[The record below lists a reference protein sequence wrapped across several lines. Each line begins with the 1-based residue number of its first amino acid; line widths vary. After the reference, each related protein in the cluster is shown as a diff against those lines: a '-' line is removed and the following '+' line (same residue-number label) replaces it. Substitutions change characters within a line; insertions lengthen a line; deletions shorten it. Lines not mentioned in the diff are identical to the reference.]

1 MLKDHREIEA
11 KFYLPELSSIRK
23 KLISLGARLSNER
36 VFERNWRFD
45 TAQGRFE
52 DTGEVLRVRQDIK
65 AHLTYK
71 RPTEIPEDRLEID
84 LEVDDGES
92 AAEFLNALGFEVVTL
107 YEKYREIFI
116 FEDCSIFLDE
126 LPFGSFV
133 EVEGNSIEAIHR
145 VADILGLDWEKR
157 VPKDYLE
164 ILKDLVTNL
173 GLPFSDASF
182 ENFDQV
188 DQISAQDIRLQI
200 ASKSSDIRS

>member
-1 MLKDHREIEA
+1 MKDHREIEA
-11 KFYLPELSSIRK
+11 KFYLSELSSFRK
-23 KLISLGARLSNER
+23 ELISLGARLSSER

-45 TAQGRFE
+45 SAEGRFE
-52 DTGEVLRVRQDIK
+52 ETGEVLRVRQDTE
-65 AHLTYK
+65 ARLTYK
-71 RPTEIPEDRLEID
+71 CKTEIPEDRIEID
-84 LEVDDGES
+84 LKVDDGES
-92 AAEFLNALGFEVVTL
+92 ATEFLNALGFEVVTL
-107 YEKYREIFI
+107 YEKYRETFI

-157 VPKDYLE
+157 VPKNYLE
-164 ILKDLVTNL
+164 ILKDLVINL

-182 ENFDQV
+182 ENFSHV
-188 DQISAQDIRLQI
+188 EKVSAQDIGLQT

>member
-1 MLKDHREIEA
+1 MKDHREIEA

-23 KLISLGARLSNER
+23 KLIFLGAQLSTER

-45 TAQGRFE
+45 TAKRRFE

-71 RPTEIPEDRLEID
+71 RPTEIPENRIEIE

-92 AAEFLNALGFEVVTL
+92 ATEFLNALGFEVVAL
-107 YEKYREIFI
+107 YEKYREIFF

-133 EVEGNSIEAIHR
+133 EVEGNSIEAIR
-145 VADILGLDWEKR
+145 NVADSLDLEWKKR
-157 VPKDYLE
+157 VPKNYLD
-164 ILKDLVTNL
+164 IFKDLVTHL

-188 DQISAQDIRLQI
+188 DKISAQDIRLQS
-200 ASKSSDIRS
+200 ASKSSEIRS

>member
-1 MLKDHREIEA
+1 LKDHREIEA

-23 KLISLGARLSNER
+23 KLISLGAELSTER

-45 TAQGRFE
+45 TAKGRFE
-52 DTGEVLRVRQDIK
+52 DTGEVLRVRQDIE

-71 RPTEIPEDRLEID
+71 RPTEIPEDRIEIE

-92 AAEFLNALGFEVVTL
+92 ATEFLNALGFEVVAL
-107 YEKYREIFI
+107 YEKYREIFF
-116 FEDCSIFLDE
+116 FEDCSLDIF
-126 LPFGSFV
+126 
-133 EVEGNSIEAIHR
+133 R
-145 VADILGLDWEKR
+145 
-157 VPKDYLE
+157 
-164 ILKDLVTNL
+164 DLVTHL

-188 DQISAQDIRLQI
+188 DKISAQDIRLQS